1 MLVSQARS
9 GGVAVARAAE
19 GRRLVECRVRRSTQ
33 SAQDRV
39 RRRTRR
45 VVEPDDGSGLEAVG
59 SELVANFVAM
69 KREEWRRFSQ
79 AVTDWELNEY
89 LAFH

>member
-1 MLVSQARS
+1 MDPVWLLDEIMA
-9 GGVAVARAAE
+9 AAE
-19 GRRLVECRVRRSTQ
+19 S
-33 SAQDRV
+33 
-39 RRRTRR
+39 
-45 VVEPDDGSGLEAVG
+45 SGIG

-89 LAFH
+89 LAYH